1 MNFVN
6 FKKLKVMKFDKPDYY
21 LGLSLSVN
29 TEDTSVSVAA
39 EVRKLLEEA
48 KKIFKEENFLDAKNI
63 LIKFEL
69 IPENLREFKE
79 EDFSFVSYVNVISSE
94 IANWLINPNEALTRE
109 RRLDVPENLLSSVY
123 LSRNALKRL
132 VNNELWLED
141 RGVNLVIETFSLKK
155 NYGYVMVEQASKA
168 AEKEK
173 KVEEQKKKSKKKKNR
188 HKGAK

>member
-21 LGLSLSVN
+21 LGLSLSVD
-29 TEDTSVSVAA
+29 TEDTSASVAA
-39 EVRKLLEEA
+39 EVRNLLEEA

-141 RGVNLVIETFSLKK
+141 RGVNLIIETFSLKK
-155 NYGYVMVEQASKA
+155 NYGYIMVEQTSKA
-168 AEKEK
+168 
-173 KVEEQKKKSKKKKNR
+173 VEANEAQKKKSKKKKNR

>member
-21 LGLSLSVN
+21 LGLSLSVDN
-29 TEDTSVSVAA
+29 EDTSVSVAT
-39 EVRKLLEEA
+39 EVRNLLEEA

-141 RGVNLVIETFSLKK
+141 RGVNLIIETFSLKK

-168 AEKEK
+168 AEANEEK
-173 KVEEQKKKSKKKKNR
+173 KTEVKKKKKKNR

>member
-141 RGVNLVIETFSLKK
+141 RGVNLIIETFSLKK
-155 NYGYVMVEQASKA
+155 NYGYIMVEQASKA
-168 AEKEK
+168 AEIEK
-173 KVEEQKKKSKKKKNR
+173 KTEEQKKKSKKKKNR

>member
-39 EVRKLLEEA
+39 EARKLLEEA

-69 IPENLREFKE
+69 VPENLREFKE

-141 RGVNLVIETFSLKK
+141 RGVNLIIETFSLKK

-168 AEKEK
+168 VEKEK

>member
-21 LGLSLSVN
+21 LGLSLSVD

-39 EVRKLLEEA
+39 EVRNLLEEA

-109 RRLDVPENLLSSVY
+109 RRLDVPENLLSSIY

-141 RGVNLVIETFSLKK
+141 RGVNLIIETFSLKK
-155 NYGYVMVEQASKA
+155 NYGYIMVEQASKA
-168 AEKEK
+168 VEANEEKQTE
-173 KVEEQKKKSKKKKNR
+173 VKKKKKKKNR
-188 HKGAK
+188 HEGAK